1 MKQSNHYNISTQ
13 GFNYTKQREF
23 DITQIT
29 QITPTQTQTPTP
41 SKIIDPA
48 TPQRPA
54 QPVLI
59 YQLNKMNMKNKKVSK
74 FQRD

>member
-23 DITQIT
+23 D
-29 QITPTQTQTPTP
+29 TPTP
-41 SKIIDPA
+41 SKIIDPS

-59 YQLNKMNMKNKKVSK
+59 YHLNKMNGRDGKGNKKVSK